1 MAARTNFYGVRR
13 NRMEKSRAYQ
23 PSAAFIGASWAA
35 LGLGM
40 VAYLIGLWN
49 ASSMQL
55 NEKGYYFALL
65 VLGLYSA
72 VSLQKVV
79 RDRMEDIPVTGI
91 YYGLSWL
98 ALGIAISLLLVGLY
112 NATLQLSE
120 KGFYIMAFA
129 LALFGAITVQKN
141 VRDLQAAG
149 AKSERSVETSS
160 ERKERSEAEAGSAA
174 AGVTGVTGAT
184 GITGIVGGVGSSS
197 AMPGATVNS
206 SVPRQTAAPVSL
218 PHR

>member
-98 ALGIAISLLLVGLY
+98 ALGIAISLLLMGLY

-160 ERKERSEAEAGSAA
+160 ERKERSETEAGSAA
-174 AGVTGVTGAT
+174 VGAT